1 MKIVPDKI
9 RTNEIQ
15 NNEQFKNWLIKK
27 KGILLDQ
34 SSPNLLALRE
44 LLKASK

>member
-34 SSPNLLALRE
+34 SSPNLLELRE